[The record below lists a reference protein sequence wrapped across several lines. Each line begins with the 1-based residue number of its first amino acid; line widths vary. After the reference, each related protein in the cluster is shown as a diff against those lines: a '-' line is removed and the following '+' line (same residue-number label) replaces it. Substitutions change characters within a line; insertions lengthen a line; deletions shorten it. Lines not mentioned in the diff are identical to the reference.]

1 MAETAT
7 ATGQKAFRLRVIT
20 PDRVVY
26 DGEAVSIQV
35 PAHDGYRGV
44 LFNHAAMITPLGTG
58 ILRVEE
64 ANGQTME
71 MFVSNGFLQTGGND
85 ARLVCD
91 SGERADE
98 IDLER
103 ARESEKR
110 AREKLDAQRKA
121 GVDRPRAEA
130 ALQRALLRER
140 LAQKAHRKGPETG
153 LR

>member
-1 MAETAT
+1 MAETLTSSAL
-7 ATGQKAFRLRVIT
+7 FRLRVIT

-26 DGEAVSIQV
+26 DGEAKAIQA
-35 PAHDGYRGV
+35 PAFDGSRGV
-44 LFNHAAMITPLGTG
+44 LHNHAAMITPLGTG
-58 ILRVEE
+58 ILRIEE
-64 ANGQTME
+64 KSGATTE

-85 ARLVCD
+85 VRLVCD

-98 IDLER
+98 IDLDR

-140 LAQKAHRKGPETG
+140 LAAKSHRKPPETG

>member
-1 MAETAT
+1 METST
-7 ATGQKAFRLRVIT
+7 KRFRLRVIT

-26 DGEAVSIQV
+26 DGEVGSIQL
-35 PAHDGYRGV
+35 PAHDGSIGV
-44 LFNHAAMITPLGTG
+44 LYNHAALITPLGTG

-64 ANGQTME
+64 SNGQALE

-85 ARLVCD
+85 VRLVCD

-98 IDLER
+98 IDLDR
-103 ARESEKR
+103 AREAEKR
-110 AREKLDAQRKA
+110 AREKLDAQRKS
-121 GVDRPRAEA
+121 GMDRPRAEA

-140 LAQKAHRKGPETG
+140 LAERAHRKHAETG